1 MTNKATILVLAREH
15 ALEPQIVEKDYALSW
30 LLYGIAQH
38 PVLSRWRFKGG
49 TCLKKCFFDTYRF
62 SEDLDFTIPNDVE
75 LTERSLKAWLAE
87 VCDWVSQHCES
98 IEFDGD
104 RLDIEPHPDK
114 QGNEAFTI
122 RAYYAG
128 PLGLASKSRQRIKLD
143 LTQHEI
149 LCDPP
154 DMRAVFH
161 GYEDRIEP
169 APSIAC
175 YSINEIL
182 AEKTRALY
190 QRTGRARDVYDVV
203 NIHRSFREQI
213 DPIRARAILREKF
226 AFKNLPAPS
235 VQSIL
240 ERVDLEL
247 LATAWQQQLS
257 RQLPV
262 LPPFESVSAE
272 LHDALAWWM
281 EPDTATPQPPRAPLR
296 PGEEIQP
303 RELFGGTSQLA
314 PVQGHTRLAAR
325 MGFSPR
331 TLLDRARFAARN
343 RLLVELAYDGA
354 VRLVEPYSLRYARS
368 TGNTNL
374 FVHEL
379 SRNGVTTDQLK
390 SYDITKMRSV
400 EITDQPFTPR
410 WAIEL

>member
-1 MTNKATILVLAREH
+1 MTSKATILVLAREQ

-62 SEDLDFTIPNDVE
+62 SEDLDFTIPRDVE
-75 LTERSLKAWLAE
+75 LTESSLRTWLAE
-87 VCDWVSQHCES
+87 VCEWVSQHCES
-98 IEFDGD
+98 IEFDAE
-104 RLDIEPHPDK
+104 RLDVEPHPDK
-114 QGNEAFTI
+114 QGQEAFTI

-190 QRTGRARDVYDVV
+190 QREGRARDVYDVV
-203 NIHRSFREQI
+203 NIHRTFRERI
-213 DPIRARAILREKF
+213 DPARARAILREKF
-226 AFKNLPAPS
+226 AFKSLPAPS
-235 VQSIL
+235 VQNIL

-257 RQLPV
+257 RQLPI
-262 LPPFESVSAE
+262 LPPFESFSVE
-272 LHDALAWWM
+272 LRDALAWWM
-281 EPDTATPQPPRAPLR
+281 EPETATPQPPRAPLR
-296 PGEEIQP
+296 PGEEVRP
-303 RELFGGTSQLA
+303 RELFAGTSQLT
-314 PVQGHTRLAAR
+314 PVGGRTRLAPR
-325 MGFSPR
+325 RGSSPQA
-331 TLLDRARFAARN
+331 LLDRAKFAARN
-343 RLLVELAYDGA
+343 RLLAEISYDGA
-354 VRLVEPYSLRYARS
+354 TRVVEPYSLRYARS
-368 TGNTNL
+368 TGNTSL

-379 SRNGVTTDQLK
+379 SKNGVTTNQLK
-390 SYDITKMRSV
+390 SYDITKLWSV
-400 EITDQPFTPR
+400 EITNRPFTPR
-410 WAIEL
+410 WTIEL